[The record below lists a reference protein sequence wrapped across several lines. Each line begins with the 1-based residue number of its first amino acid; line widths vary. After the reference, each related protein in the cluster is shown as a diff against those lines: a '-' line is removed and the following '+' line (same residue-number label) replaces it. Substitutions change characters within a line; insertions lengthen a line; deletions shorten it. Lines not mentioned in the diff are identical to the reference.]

1 MFFNIGWLFLLI
13 LIMKGFV
20 TMNMNKNQEKKNT
33 QKTEKNLKKD
43 IKKKVIEELNK
54 KYKGYEDY
62 VHSNEALGV
71 YIIRDV
77 VKKIN
82 TKGYWIDIV
91 EHDNNTPNN
100 YGDKYSQDLHIV
112 CRLYPRITKPVYPP
126 KPITDDDYLLELWQ
140 REIDAITWKASRE
153 DIDFWKCEGH
163 TGYKKTAVCYYEK
176 YSFKKDVSNNKEDVS
191 KKITKIIIKRIK
203 TLTDEEFENSQ
214 Y

>member
-1 MFFNIGWLFLLI
+1 
-13 LIMKGFV
+13 
-20 TMNMNKNQEKKNT
+20 MNMNKNQEKKNT

-43 IKKKVIEELNK
+43 IKKNVIEELNK

-91 EHDNNTPNN
+91 KHDNNTPNN
-100 YGDKYSQDLHIV
+100 YGDRYSPDLHIV

-140 REIDAITWKASRE
+140 REIDAITWKVSHG
-153 DIDFWKCEGH
+153 DIDFWKCEGY
-163 TGYKKTAVCYYEK
+163 TGYKKTVVCYYEK
-176 YSFKKDVSNNKEDVS
+176 YSFEEN
-191 KKITKIIIKRIK
+191 TKNTEYKIKRIK
-203 TLTDEEFENSQ
+203 TLTDEEFENGQ
-214 Y
+214 YFDEL